1 MPGLYRCWLL
11 QQQTIKQAGHSIM
24 RIFVTGATGFVGSAI
39 VEELIGAGHRVVG
52 LARSVAAA
60 TALLACGA
68 EPLRGD
74 LEDPE
79 TLHAGAASADG
90 VIHTAFNHD
99 FSRFQ
104 ASCEADGRV
113 IETLGAALAGS
124 DRPLV
129 ITSAIGILPQGH
141 LLEEA
146 TLPASGPAAHP
157 RAASEKAANVVAERG
172 TRVSVVRLPP
182 SVHGD
187 GDHGFVP
194 AAIRFAREAGVSAF
208 IGDGMNQWPAVHRA
222 DAARL
227 YWMVVERG
235 TTGSRYHAVA
245 EQGVPFHD
253 IAEVIARRL
262 DTPLA
267 SKSPEEAAPH
277 FRWFAHFAA
286 MDVPASSEW
295 TQKQL
300 GWTPSEVD
308 LLKDVDRPEYFL
320 V

>member
-1 MPGLYRCWLL
+1 
-11 QQQTIKQAGHSIM
+11 M

-39 VEELIGAGHRVVG
+39 VEELIGAGHHVIG
-52 LARSVAAA
+52 LARSIAAA

-68 EPLRGD
+68 EPLHGD
-74 LEDPE
+74 LDDPE
-79 TLHAGAASADG
+79 TLRAGAATADG

-104 ASCEADGRV
+104 ASCEADGRT

-129 ITSAIGILPQGH
+129 VTSGIGILPQGR
-141 LLEEA
+141 LAEETTA
-146 TLPASGPAAHP
+146 PASGPAAHP
-157 RAASEKAANVVAERG
+157 RAASERAADTVAKRG

-194 AAIRFAREAGVSAF
+194 AAIGFARETGVSAF
-208 IGDGMNQWPAVHRA
+208 VGDGTNQWPAVHRA

-227 YWMVVERG
+227 YRLAVEKG
-235 TTGSRYHAVA
+235 TAGSRYHAVA
-245 EQGVPFHD
+245 ERGVPFHD
-253 IAEVIARRL
+253 IAAVIARRL
-262 DTPLA
+262 DVPLD
-267 SKSPEEAAPH
+267 SKSPEEAAGH
-277 FRWFAHFAA
+277 FKWFAHFAA

-295 TQKQL
+295 TREQL
-300 GWTPSEVD
+300 GWTPSRVN
-308 LLKDVDRPEYFL
+308 LLQDVDRPEYFQS
-320 V
+320 